1 MSHYFDKN
9 SGSWVI
15 QAQRT
20 TPSGVRLRKCQR
32 LKGTANE
39 VRAAEKTMMRQL
51 EAEVSRLQLEHNL
64 EQRKEEAA
72 SVLGLTLRTATK
84 SRASGR
90 PPTLQEYLIGR
101 WAEHA
106 KVVQG
111 ATTRRTTRT
120 HVAYLTF
127 YLGELRLDEIDQ
139 AAVARLR
146 ESLLRDGPRSFKL
159 NRDGEPRKP
168 RTSRFTP
175 TAVNRIMSTLS
186 AALRLAKYEG
196 VLDRAPRVDMLPADD
211 SQPIVPPS
219 DAELAAILKTGADFT
234 EAAPFMI
241 EAIELAA
248 ETGMR
253 AGELFTRTW
262 SSVDFQMGDTGAI
275 RVERQPR
282 VKMVDG
288 RPWTPKHKKSRIIP
302 LTPRAR
308 EVLLAL
314 RERVPNAPDDPV
326 IPSRGGCPYVRLEAA
341 PDKSGIGYFPAVV
354 EAATI
359 TGHVRWHDL
368 RHYFAVRALLRG
380 VPIAVVSAWL
390 GHSDINL
397 TVKRYGRWAAEARE
411 QWAWAKRMNEPA
423 DAIAPRP
430 ALVALGGG
438 NQSHP

>member
-1 MSHYFDKN
+1 MAYYLDKKN
-9 SGSWVI
+9 GSWVI
-15 QAQRT
+15 QIQRT
-20 TPSGVRLRKCQR
+20 GPSGRRLRACKR
-32 LKGTANE
+32 VSGTESDAK
-39 VRAAEKTMMRQL
+39 AAQKAMVKEL
-51 EAEVSRLQLEHNL
+51 EGEVSRLQVDHAL
-64 EQRKEEAA
+64 EQRKHEAA
-72 SVLGLTLRTATK
+72 TLLGIKPSRATNPRASAKLPTLR
-84 SRASGR
+84 
-90 PPTLQEYLIGR
+90 EYLGVR
-101 WAEHA
+101 WADHA

-111 ATTRRTTRT
+111 ETTRRTTRS

-127 YLGELRLDEIDQ
+127 YIGDLRLDEIDQ
-139 AAVARLR
+139 AVVSRLR
-146 ESLLRDGPRSFKL
+146 ENLLRDGPRSFKL
-159 NRDGEPRKP
+159 NRSGEPQKP
-168 RTSRFTP
+168 RTTSFTP

-186 AALRLAKYEG
+186 AALRLAKLEG
-196 VLDRAPRVDMLPADD
+196 VIDQAPRVDMLPHDD

-219 DAELAAILKTGADFT
+219 DAELAAILKTAADFT
-234 EAAPFMI
+234 DVAPFMP

-262 SSVDFQMGDTGAI
+262 SSVDFRMGETGAI
-275 RVERQPR
+275 RVEKQPK

-308 EVLLAL
+308 EILLSL
-314 RERVPNAPDDPV
+314 RERVPNGPDDPV

-341 PDKSGIGYFPAVV
+341 PDKSGIGYFPSVV
-354 EAATI
+354 EAAGI
-359 TGHVRWHDL
+359 ASHVRWHDL

-397 TVKRYGRWAAEARE
+397 TVKRYGRWASEARE
-411 QWAWAKRMNEPA
+411 QWAWAKRMNGPA

-430 ALVALGGG
+430 ALVAVDGRGGA
-438 NQSHP
+438 HP